1 MVNGTLTTHS
11 VHKVNVSKA
20 VMQMLGGSTVVV
32 FTRNGRRMNCGQLLM
47 SVVCKIYC
55 GWSWASVWCVVRA
68 KLLWMEELGSV
79 SSRVKDQRQ
88 RITMFVSFSYQ
99 VYLRSRTHPH
109 RHRSNSNSEK
119 CTSFLSTR
127 ATSNNVFHSPTTSTA
142 TTTPRRFHNE
152 DDIDPFSISHAPHSF
167 ECPITCHVIM
177 THQPANKNGIT
188 YIPCRRHMKPPH
200 KATKQTATVMMPCPC
215 KYQIPIRQSSQ
226 IDTTSTTHGP
236 PHYTPQAPAPFLPSS
251 ILLILPVIT
260 I

>member
-79 SSRVKDQRQ
+79 SSRVKDQRH
-88 RITMFVSFSYQ
+88 RISMFVSFSYQ
-99 VYLRSRTHPH
+99 VYLRSRTH
-109 RHRSNSNSEK
+109 RHRSISNSEK

-152 DDIDPFSISHAPHSF
+152 DDTIHSVSHMH
-167 ECPITCHVIM
+167 H
-177 THQPANKNGIT
+177 
-188 YIPCRRHMKPPH
+188 
-200 KATKQTATVMMPCPC
+200 
-215 KYQIPIRQSSQ
+215 
-226 IDTTSTTHGP
+226 
-236 PHYTPQAPAPFLPSS
+236 
-251 ILLILPVIT
+251 ILLNAQLRVM
-260 I
+260 